1 MYLRILVSIRLF
13 VCLLLRPPLILHL
26 RTLQW
31 ALVQERHTAAVT
43 KMVSPAQK
51 KKNVPL
57 YCYLYNC
64 ERPVV
69 GGGWS
74 SSCWLGLRRMNANA
88 GVVFVNYVHTYV
100 SSTWLRSLISNA
112 PAAGSRVTHIH
123 TGIRGSRVW
132 HIRRRPL
139 TNYCWL
145 CCCWCSCFGV
155 LAVSC
160 VALVPQV
167 AHTE

>member
-1 MYLRILVSIRLF
+1 MYLRTLVSRQHSAFRVPSPTPATHSSLTYITMSF
-13 VCLLLRPPLILHL
+13 SPG
-26 RTLQW
+26 T
-31 ALVQERHTAAVT
+31 TAAVT

-74 SSCWLGLRRMNANA
+74 SSCWLGLRWMNANA

-112 PAAGSRVTHIH
+112 PAAGSRVH